1 MLQLGLVHHGATGCL
16 CIGAQLQQEGK
27 DVADWVRDEL
37 LDLVVLVW
45 GRPRELREYGG
56 ERGEPVQLVTVLD
69 VVLEPPVH
77 VLRPERSGERITSA
91 EVAIENVG
99 DYTAVVL
106 ELQELPVHN
115 GPGGLLRG
123 PPRFGEGLPVHRRS
137 TELDARGPL
146 DGGNRIRVYP
156 VESGRDTVKRII
168 IIRLEFGECG
178 DDGSGGEPSGID
190 ALGVYRP
197 LLLRSHPG
205 LLCHRVELRLLLTVV
220 YAHSVGRRHAR
231 CDGEDTHADPL
242 GECGD
247 VREEHGE
254 LCIHGMTGAVIL
266 RKSLD
271 QPVE

>member
-1 MLQLGLVHHGATGCL
+1 MLQVGLEHHGATGCL
-16 CIGAQLQQEGK
+16 CVGAQLQQEGE
-27 DVADWVRDEL
+27 DVADGVRNKL
-37 LDLVVLVW
+37 LDLVVLVR
-45 GRPRELREYGG
+45 GRPRKLREYGG
-56 ERGEPVQLVTVLD
+56 ERGEPGQLVTVLD
-69 VVLEPPVH
+69 VVLKPPVH

-91 EVAIENVG
+91 EVAIENLS

-106 ELQELPVHN
+106 ELQELPVHH
-115 GPGGLLRG
+115 GPGGLLG
-123 PPRFGEGLPVHRRS
+123 GSPRFGEGLSVHRRR

-146 DGGNRIRVYP
+146 DSGDRISVYP
-156 VESGRDTVKRII
+156 VECGRDTVKRTIVPNP
-168 IIRLEFGECG
+168 ESGECG

-190 ALGVYRP
+190 PLGMYRP

-205 LLCHRVELRLLLTVV
+205 LLSHLVELRLLLAVV
-220 YAHSVGRRHAR
+220 YAHRVGRSHAR

-242 GECGD
+242 GECSD

-254 LCIHGMTGAVIL
+254 LCVHGMPGAVIL